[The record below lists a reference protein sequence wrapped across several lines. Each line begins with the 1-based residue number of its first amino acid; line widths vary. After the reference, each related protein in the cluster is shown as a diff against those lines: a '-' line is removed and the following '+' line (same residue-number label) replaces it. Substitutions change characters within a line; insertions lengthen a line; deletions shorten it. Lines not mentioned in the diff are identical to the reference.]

1 MKKCCVYLSL
11 FISVVLLSF
20 LLLPINTKADE
31 PEVIDIVAGMY
42 DPENH
47 VLVIEPGNY
56 YDGKYHFFDE
66 ENQAN
71 NYEGA
76 IRNITIPTDCCLII
90 DGFDLDFAFSFSGN
104 LVMEENSRIEVLT
117 HGKNVSITKT
127 GSGTVT
133 AGNDAVVW
141 TDNFEGSG
149 VSFITGE
156 RNTICQYNGV
166 TPVNNDFE
174 DFNIRNIGSTT
185 EHPDVLWAIDNFP
198 FGDPRIV
205 DEVKNKIYAYSSN
218 DTNVLRDM
226 LEEELYNRYVGDT
239 HFYDFQYDGDAFS
252 GSVQFIEQKPSIN
265 VVDNDGNVQTRN
277 VYSYRVFWGFPEGRD
292 ENNYPFPDFS
302 QPPVESEIS
311 VIALNPGEIIVCTDY
326 NNETGSGSK
335 YYVRTIHGDTKL
347 FAPNSGFQG
356 SEYFEEYLIADAS
369 YTNVVVAGNALDSY
383 LITTDGLVA
392 ISFYSNVNATP
403 ENSFSGILRVINPS
417 ETYVAVIQEGEPN
430 KYGGLG
436 NNGLSTENIFR
447 TGNDAVAITYIGNT
461 TLHLEPLN
469 DGLSLNTRLIT
480 NVELKDSTQKDG
492 VAINKSDL
500 NDVKVTFRS
509 NFYDSVTL
517 VITYEGGI
525 TKELTIQ
532 RVGLV
537 VQYMYLME
545 DGSSFLIM
553 DHNHQNLDFNYNYDS
568 GEQIVIYATY
578 YHPTNYVT
586 KSGDD
591 NLFLN
596 VTYANGTSKI
606 ISHTDSAR
614 NFNGYCP
621 MDGGAVASTTFIIG
635 FTTAGQTDIHVDP
648 FYATVVNGGFNDT
661 NTYGGTQTGSGKGVY
676 WDGHLIWNY

>member
-31 PEVIDIVAGMY
+31 PEVIDIVADMY

-90 DGFDLDFAFSFSGN
+90 DGFDLDFAFSFSGTFT
-104 LVMEENSRIEVLT
+104 MEENSRLEVWAR
-117 HGKNVSITKT
+117 GKNVTITAT
-127 GSGTVT
+127 NGWTVT
-133 AGNDAVVW
+133 AGNDAVVK
-141 TDNFEGSG
+141 TDDFEGTG
-149 VSFITGE
+149 VSNITGQKTSI
-156 RNTICQYNGV
+156 RQYNGKSLVNEEFDDFDIRRFV
-166 TPVNNDFE
+166 TD
-174 DFNIRNIGSTT
+174 T
-185 EHPDVLWAIDNFP
+185 ESYWAIDNFP
-198 FGDPRIV
+198 FGDPGIV
-205 DEVKNKIYAYSSN
+205 DEVKNKIFAYSS
-218 DTNVLRDM
+218 DDPDDIRFQLAT
-226 LEEELYNRYVGDT
+226 ELLNRYADDT
-239 HFYDFQYDGDAFS
+239 HFYGFNYDNS
-252 GSVQFIEQKPSIN
+252 FIDNVSYIGQESPIN
-265 VVDNDGNVQTRN
+265 VINNVGNVETRN
-277 VYSYRVFWGFPEGRD
+277 VYSYRIFWGFPMG
-292 ENNYPFPDFS
+292 ENEYGPFPDTS
-302 QPPVESEIS
+302 QPPIECEIS
-311 VIALNPGEIIVCTDY
+311 VIALHDNEIIICTDY
-326 NNETGSGSK
+326 NNETGSGSE
-335 YYVRTIHGDTKL
+335 YYVKTIHDDAII
-347 FAPNSGFQG
+347 FAPNTDTKNSSGEVFD
-356 SEYFEEYLIADAS
+356 EYLITDDS
-369 YTNVVVAGNALDSY
+369 YTNVVVAGNSLNTD
-383 LITTDGLVA
+383 LITTDGLVT
-392 ISFYSNVNATP
+392 IEFYNNDL
-403 ENSFSGILRVINPS
+403 NYSGILRVINPS
-417 ETYVAVIQEGEPN
+417 ETYVAVIQEGETS

-436 NNGLSTENIFR
+436 NNGLTTENIFR

-537 VQYMYLME
+537 VQYMYLAE